1 MTARCETFSVAAF
14 ATGMCLA
21 LAACADQ
28 NLWNQDFGSARD
40 SKAAGAATKTGIT
53 GYWEGQVTMGGVRA
67 RIEPGKITLA
77 LKCDKAGKILSQGS
91 APIVFHADNPVRMT
105 LVEDLSSGKDE
116 KCGFR
121 FYKGNEFRYRLSEN
135 GVLELDFAGSA
146 LAELKKLSD

>member
-1 MTARCETFSVAAF
+1 
-14 ATGMCLA
+14 
-21 LAACADQ
+21 
-28 NLWNQDFGSARD
+28 
-40 SKAAGAATKTGIT
+40 
-53 GYWEGQVTMGGVRA
+53 MGGVRA
-67 RIEPGKITLA
+67 KIEPARITLA

-91 APIVFHADNPVRMT
+91 APIVFNADNPVRMT